1 MFGAILR
8 MAIRCRVCAAALAAA
23 LPFAPARA
31 DAQPEI
37 SRRGL
42 ELWLKAD
49 GVVHTEGATVTQWDD
64 ASSRSNDAVR
74 GSAPGANPANPIL
87 VASAA
92 NGRPVLR
99 FDGSDVW
106 FSFRR
111 ITDMRTIFWVLS
123 KAPAAFGTRA
133 ERIVFGDTGSGLR
146 YHANFHPGAHAKS
159 FILDGT
165 ESTAFLREG
174 QTRLNGRLI
183 DATATEFPSSLGV
196 VSMVATGHVGASRL
210 GYDRGYPTRGW
221 QGDIAE
227 IIVYNRVLSDE
238 ERARVEDY
246 LFAKYG
252 IAGQSEPAP
261 PSAAWAAAVRSG
273 ATPPARSGSPRPFVI
288 AALAWLPDGKSIVTA
303 SDKVRVWDPETGQ
316 IIRALPGTP
325 GPDGHSRGPAQPGQF
340 TGIAYRSDGR
350 MIAACAT
357 DLKLRLWDG
366 TGNPIDAAGDLKAS
380 AASWD
385 LAFSPDG
392 TSLLLDDRGKVSEVR
407 RYNLATGALMA
418 PLTPPAKGW
427 GARIW
432 WMGYDRDGARIA
444 ASGETGSVCVW
455 DAATGSRIASLD
467 TGSIAGSCAFSP
479 DGRMLAVACA
489 NMTAQ
494 VWDLVTGKLKL
505 TLSGHA
511 AALNAVAFSSNGRMI
526 ATAGDDSTIRLWDAW
541 TGQFVKK
548 LDANQGGVW
557 CLAFSPDDKTLA
569 SGGQDLTIQLWGLRE
584 GTLSR
589 TIETDVGD

>member
-1 MFGAILR
+1 ML
-8 MAIRCRVCAAALAAA
+8 AASLAAA
-23 LPFAPARA
+23 LPSVPARA
-31 DAQPEI
+31 DAPPEI
-37 SRRGL
+37 PRRGL

-49 GVVHTEGATVTQWDD
+49 GVMQTEGATVTQWND
-64 ASSRSNDAVR
+64 ASSRANDAVR
-74 GSAPGANPANPIL
+74 DSGHGGNPANPTL
-87 VASAA
+87 VRDAA
-92 NGRPVLR
+92 NARPVLR

-111 ITDMRTIFWVLS
+111 IPDMRTIFWVLS

-133 ERIVFGDTGSGLR
+133 ERIVFGDTGSSLR
-146 YHANFHPGAHAKS
+146 YHADFHPGAHAKS
-159 FILDGT
+159 FILDGI

-174 QTRLNGRLI
+174 QTRLNGRLV
-183 DATATEFPSSLGV
+183 DGTATEFPASLGV
-196 VSMVATGHVGASRL
+196 ISLVATAHVGASRL
-210 GYDRGYPTRGW
+210 GYDRGYADRGW

-227 IIVYNRVLSDE
+227 VIVYNRVLSDA
-238 ERARVEDY
+238 ERAQVEDY

-252 IAGQSEPAP
+252 IAGQSEPSP

-273 ATPPARSGSPRPFVI
+273 ATPPPRSGSPRPIVI
-288 AALAWLPDGKSIVTA
+288 AALAWLPDGKSIVAA
-303 SDKVRVWDPETGQ
+303 SDRVRVWDPDTGQ
-316 IIRALPGTP
+316 LIRALPGAP
-325 GPDGHSRGPAQPGQF
+325 GPETHRHGPTQPGQF
-340 TGIAYRSDGR
+340 TGIAYRSDGG

-366 TGNPIDAAGDLKAS
+366 TGNPIEATGDLKAS

-392 TSLLLDDRGKVSEVR
+392 TSLLLDNRGKESEVR

-427 GARIW
+427 GARVW
-432 WMGYDRDGARIA
+432 WMGYDRDGALAA

-455 DAATGSRIASLD
+455 DTATGSLLASLD

-479 DGRMLAVACA
+479 DGRTLAAACA
-489 NMTAQ
+489 NMTMQ
-494 VWDLVTGKLKL
+494 LWDVATGKLRL

-511 AALNAVAFSSNGRMI
+511 GALNAVTFSSNGRMI
-526 ATAGDDSTIRLWDAW
+526 ATAGDDSTICLWDAW

-569 SGGQDLTIQLWGLRE
+569 SGGQDLTIQLWDLRN
-584 GTLSR
+584 GSLRR
-589 TIETDVGD
+589 TIETYVGD